1 MSYLHH
7 TLVVSSSSGAAK
19 DQPSS
24 MGRYKKMESKLQND
38 LPVWKKEEG
47 GTRYIYYK
55 ESTKRWVIDTDFN
68 DNAFI
73 LQGPSDD
80 AYLKLKAIPRFGWK
94 YWDGTKRASDDTLTI
109 SEGSDLDTLNK
120 GMASGKRIIIY

>member
-1 MSYLHH
+1 
-7 TLVVSSSSGAAK
+7 
-19 DQPSS
+19 
-24 MGRYKKMESKLQND
+24 MGRYKKMESKLQNS

-47 GTRYIYYK
+47 TTFYIYFYQ
-55 ESTKRWVIDTDFN
+55 STNEWVIDRDLKERS
-68 DNAFI
+68 I
-73 LQGPSDD
+73 YLRGPSDD

-120 GMASGKRIIIY
+120 GMASGIYSLYTRAPPQSRAIKPI